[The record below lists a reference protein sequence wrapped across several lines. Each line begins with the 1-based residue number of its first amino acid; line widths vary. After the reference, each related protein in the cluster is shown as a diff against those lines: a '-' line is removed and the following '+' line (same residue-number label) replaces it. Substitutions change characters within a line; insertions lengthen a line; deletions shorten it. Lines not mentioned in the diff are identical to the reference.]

1 MKKRIQLLLGATLI
15 AFTGLGQAFGQVTI
29 DGTSNDVNY
38 RTLASYTS
46 GNDGFGST
54 NNIDELNFYVDGND
68 IYIGVPGDLDN
79 DNNIVIWLNFSGY
92 DGQDAGGVI
101 GESGENG
108 VFGSGGFDGAKLDF
122 EVDYG
127 FAFNEGNGTTDFF
140 LDAARYGNTGIIFE
154 SAFVGQSDQSGNSV
168 SIPSTD
174 IANLFDSN
182 TIELAYDN
190 GGGAGEGLEFKIDIS
205 NLPGVDSTQT
215 VQIFVAIANAGGF
228 MSNEFIPSGSYT
240 GANLGNDGDVG
251 GLTGDYFTS
260 AELLQ
265 HNVEITGN
273 AGWRLISIPKT
284 GAMVS
289 DISDDTAVQGVT
301 GGSDASASSNVFTY
315 DDTGS
320 YETPSNVSTAIT
332 NGYGLAVY
340 FYDNTSAG
348 SSELPLTLDVA
359 GTVPSSD
366 VGVTLNKSNT
376 AGTSAG
382 TGAADS
388 YYTLVGNPF
397 ASNYNLNSITVT
409 GGAIQDNVQFWNDG
423 SSSYSAQDR
432 TGPYIVSPWQAFWVE
447 VLNANGA
454 TSITFPTSG
463 ETTSSATGTFF
474 SKENPN
480 SADIAFT
487 LSSETTFDEA
497 IKLSFRSYA
506 ELGMDRADASK
517 LVPLITE
524 YATMAFVGEY
534 QNEEKL
540 KSVESLP
547 SDLEEAITIP
557 VRSTLVGVSG
567 EFTFSWEGLEA
578 LSNKMSFT
586 LHDYD
591 TGSDID
597 MSAVTSYTFTAEAN
611 AASKKGTVLLPAVA
625 ESESNNAENRFGI
638 TITPNTS
645 VGIDDEIDA
654 PTEFALGQNYPN
666 PFNPTTNIQYS
677 VGEAGPVNITVYN
690 VMGQKV
696 AELLNTTK
704 SAGSYQVSWNAT
716 GQASGIY
723 YYRLT
728 APGQVLTRQMTLIK

>member
-1 MKKRIQLLLGATLI
+1 MKRILLSFGLCLLMAGMSFGQLSVTSTDTYFVIDFDNTLSGVNNGAFAGSGFESSPSSGELDSDALI
-15 AFTGLGQAFGQVTI
+15 VTGMSNGDLAFGGSGAGIGDLHRDASTGGETTGGVYGFDISNGGTVDRALGIQPGGSDWTPGTIVLRVTNNTGSSVDRLVLYYDVFVYNDQGRSNSFNFSYDVGGGSVAVSDVDFSSTEAADGAPAWVKSRKAVILSGLSITNGTTIELTWTGDDISGSGSRDEFAI
-29 DGTSNDVNY
+29 DNISIAMNQSGGQI
-38 RTLASYTS
+38 A
-46 GNDGFGST
+46 GNDG
-54 NNIDELNFYVDGND
+54 
-68 IYIGVPGDLDN
+68 
-79 DNNIVIWLNFSGY
+79 
-92 DGQDAGGVI
+92 
-101 GESGENG
+101 
-108 VFGSGGFDGAKLDF
+108 
-122 EVDYG
+122 
-127 FAFNEGNGTTDFF
+127 
-140 LDAARYGNTGIIFE
+140 
-154 SAFVGQSDQSGNSV
+154 
-168 SIPSTD
+168 
-174 IANLFDSN
+174 
-182 TIELAYDN
+182 
-190 GGGAGEGLEFKIDIS
+190 
-205 NLPGVDSTQT
+205 
-215 VQIFVAIANAGGF
+215 
-228 MSNEFIPSGSYT
+228 
-240 GANLGNDGDVG
+240 
-251 GLTGDYFTS
+251 
-260 AELLQ
+260 
-265 HNVEITGN
+265 
-273 AGWRLISIPKT
+273 WRLLSIPKT
-284 GAMVS
+284 SATVS

-487 LSSETTFDEA
+487 LSSESTFDEA
-497 IKLSFRSYA
+497 IKLSFRDYA

-557 VRSTLVGVSG
+557 LRSTLVGVSG